1 MNTLYLGKLEYA
13 DPLYEILSSK
23 VCPDVRDPIFHV
35 NSMSNRS
42 VYKYTEEKTSI
53 ATIGKFF
60 NLNDPKHDRMLR
72 IKGEYDKLQKIRG
85 YGFDTAPNYVV
96 RPISRENRI
105 GLALIEEFV
114 HGKDLDHYFKKAIYE
129 GDGASLKKQLSKLA
143 SFLYI
148 FHKKTEKAE
157 DVELDSVNVYFQK
170 ILNKLCQQEIID
182 ASDKKEYLK
191 LADKWLDKT
200 LLQKTKNGI
209 VHGDSTP
216 TNFIFTGRGDVVA
229 IDLERMKHADPVYDI
244 GMVCGEIKHA
254 FLWRTGNRYKAEP
267 FIRHFLESYASQFH
281 DRKKAFKEITT
292 RNSFYMAM
300 TELRIARNDYLDLNY
315 RKKLADEALQCLKW
329 GLNLV

>member
-23 VCPDVRDPIFHV
+23 VCPDVTDPIFHV

-148 FHKKTEKAE
+148 FHKKTEKTE
-157 DVELDSVNVYFQK
+157 YVELGSVNVYFQK

-229 IDLERMKHADPVYDI
+229 IDLERMKQADPVYDI

>member
-1 MNTLYLGKLEYA
+1 MNTLYLGKLKYA

-23 VCPDVRDPIFHV
+23 VCPAVTDPIFHV
-35 NSMSNRS
+35 NSMSRRN
-42 VYKYTEEKTSI
+42 VFKYTEEKTGV
-53 ATIGKFF
+53 AAIGKFF
-60 NLNDPKHDRMLR
+60 NMNDQKPGRMLR

-85 YGFDTAPNYVV
+85 YGFDTFPNYVV
-96 RPISRENRI
+96 RPIARENNI
-105 GLALIEEFV
+105 GLALIEEFI

-129 GDGASLKKQLSKLA
+129 GDGVSLKKKLSKLA

-148 FHKKTEKAE
+148 LHKRTEKGD
-157 DVELDSVNVYFQK
+157 DVELDSVNLYFQK
-170 ILNKLCQQEIID
+170 ILNKLCQQEIIYPS
-182 ASDKKEYLK
+182 AKKTYMK
-191 LADKWLDKT
+191 LADKWLAKP

-216 TNFIFTGRGDVVA
+216 TNFIFTERGDVVA
-229 IDLERMKHADPVYDI
+229 IDLERMKNADAVSDI

-267 FIRHFLESYASQFH
+267 FIRHFFQSYASHFH
-281 DRKKAFKEITT
+281 DRKQAFREITM

-315 RKKLADEALQCLKW
+315 RKTLADEALQCLKW
-329 GLNLV
+329 GLRIV

>member
-13 DPLYEILSSK
+13 DPPYEILSSK
-23 VCPDVRDPIFHV
+23 VCPDVKDPIFHV

-60 NLNDPKHDRMLR
+60 KLNDPKPDRSLR
-72 IKGEYDKLQKIRG
+72 IKGEYDNLQKIRG
-85 YGFDTAPNYVV
+85 YGFDSFPHYVV

-105 GLALIEEFV
+105 GLALLEEFI

-129 GDGASLKKQLSKLA
+129 GDGASLKKKLSKLA

-148 FHKKTEKAE
+148 FHKKTEKEE
-157 DVELDSVNVYFQK
+157 DVELDSVNVYFRK
-170 ILNKLCQQEIID
+170 ILNKLCQQEIIYP
-182 ASDKKEYLK
+182 SDKKEYLK
-191 LADKWLDKT
+191 LADKWLAKT

-229 IDLERMKHADPVYDI
+229 I
-244 GMVCGEIKHA
+244 
-254 FLWRTGNRYKAEP
+254 GNLT
-267 FIRHFLESYASQFH
+267 IIL
-281 DRKKAFKEITT
+281 
-292 RNSFYMAM
+292 NS
-300 TELRIARNDYLDLNY
+300 
-315 RKKLADEALQCLKW
+315 
-329 GLNLV
+329 

>member
-1 MNTLYLGKLEYA
+1 MNTFYLGKLEYA

-53 ATIGKFF
+53 STIGKFF

-96 RPISRENRI
+96 RPISRENKI

-148 FHKKTEKAE
+148 FHKRTEKEE

-229 IDLERMKHADPVYDI
+229 IDLERMKQADPVYDI

-300 TELRIARNDYLDLNY
+300 TELRISRNDYLDFNY

-329 GLNLV
+329 GLKLV

>member
-1 MNTLYLGKLEYA
+1 MNTLYLGKLEHA
-13 DPLYEILSSK
+13 DPLYEILSSE
-23 VCPDVRDPIFHV
+23 VCPAVKDPIFHV
-35 NSMSNRS
+35 DSMANRS
-42 VYKYTEEKTSI
+42 VYKYTEEKTRI

-60 NLNDPKHDRMLR
+60 KLDDPKHDRILR
-72 IKGEYDKLQKIRG
+72 IKGEYDKLQTIRG
-85 YGFDTAPNYVV
+85 YGFDTSPNYVV

-105 GLALIEEFV
+105 GLAVIEEFI

-129 GDGASLKKQLSKLA
+129 GDGASLKRKLSKLA

-148 FHKKTEKAE
+148 LHKKTERKE
-157 DVELDSVNVYFQK
+157 NVELDSVNVYFQK
-170 ILNKLCQQEIID
+170 ILNKLCQQEIIYP
-182 ASDKKEYLK
+182 SDRKEYLK
-191 LADKWLDKT
+191 LMDKWLAKA

-216 TNFIFTGRGDVVA
+216 TNFIFTERGDVVA
-229 IDLERMKHADPVYDI
+229 IDLERMKNADAVFDI

-267 FIRHFLESYASQFH
+267 FIRHFFESYSSHFH
-281 DRKKAFKEITT
+281 DPKKAFKEITM

-315 RKKLADEALQCLKW
+315 RKRLADEALQCLKW
-329 GLNLV
+329 GLEIE